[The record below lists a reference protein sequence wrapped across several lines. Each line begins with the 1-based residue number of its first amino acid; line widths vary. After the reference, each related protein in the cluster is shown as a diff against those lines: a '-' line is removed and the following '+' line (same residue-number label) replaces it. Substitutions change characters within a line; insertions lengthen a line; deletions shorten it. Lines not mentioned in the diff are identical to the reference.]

1 MPKTVT
7 FRVALPNGAFANVH
21 GRLTTQHGRFE
32 CEKHYVHGF
41 VYVSGAR
48 VYGYAENWGITT
60 GRFRIFVPN
69 PSGKHAHLV
78 QPYVSHAM

>member
-1 MPKTVT
+1 MPKTIT
-7 FRVALPNGAFANVH
+7 NRVALPNGAFANFH
-21 GRLTTQHGRFE
+21 ARPTTQHGLFG
-32 CEKHYVHGF
+32 EKHYVHGF

-48 VYGYAENWGITT
+48 VYGYAEDWDITT

>member
-1 MPKTVT
+1 MPKTNT
-7 FRVALPNGAFANVH
+7 NRVALPNGAFANIH
-21 GRLTTQHGRFE
+21 GRLTTQHGLFG
-32 CEKHYVHGF
+32 EKHYVHGF

-48 VYGYAENWGITT
+48 VYGYAEDWNFMK
-60 GRFRIFVPN
+60 GRFSTFV